1 MNNEILATA
10 LRFATQGIV
19 AVPVASDGSKRPGI
33 AWKEYQQR
41 KPTTDELLAWFND
54 PNCQGLGVITGVV
67 SGNLEMLEFEGR
79 AVAQGLH
86 LEARSAIEAAG
97 LGDIWQRLVNGY
109 MEMTPSGGIHFLYR
123 VEGKLPGNT
132 KLASQ
137 AGDDGG
143 CLIETRSEGGFCIT
157 APSGGNAHPSGKSW
171 EIASGSVETIPTI
184 NSQERE
190 EIFRILRTFDEVPH
204 NDIVRQEITKTEL
217 DLSQPG
223 DDYSSKVSWV
233 EILEPAGWKR
243 VYTDRTGV
251 TFWRRPGKNEGI
263 SASTG
268 FGDYDNFY
276 VFTTSTTFEANKSY
290 SKFAVYAHLH
300 ARNDFRLASQQLR
313 SLGYG
318 SQGLKSI
325 GEWEGNGLKGEK
337 MEDWVK
343 IDPDT
348 GEIIEEESSWK
359 PIELSPYYDGLFQE
373 VSANILG
380 RTDGRHL
387 IYAGKVHSFYGESE
401 SGKSWV
407 AQIATAEL
415 LKADKKVIYIDFES
429 DPQDIVKRLKALG
442 VSRANLLHYF
452 TYIRPEG
459 VREVS
464 DPYWQAILQPDCATM
479 VVIDGVTESLTMF
492 GGETVDNDAITR
504 WMRNFPRTVATKS
517 GAAVILIDHITK
529 NSETRGRFAIG
540 GQAKLATIDGAAYLV
555 EPIEV
560 LSPGRVG
567 SLTIRV
573 TKDRPGDIRRN
584 AGMWRKS
591 DRTQEAAVLTM
602 DSTKAQILYIISP
615 PTNEEELEERMNHKK
630 LKEVADFIHA
640 NPGASRRM
648 VTDGVKGGREAIGAR
663 LQEMFKA
670 GFIDNRGSETNFILY
685 LTDEGKA
692 TFDLFDAIITQ
703 IGGA

>member
-10 LRFATQGIV
+10 LRFASQGIV
-19 AVPVASDGSKRPGI
+19 AVPVATDGSKRPAIG
-33 AWKEYQQR
+33 WKEFQSR
-41 KPTTDELLAWFND
+41 KPTTDELLGWFAGNEY
-54 PNCQGLGVITGVV
+54 QGLGVITGEV
-67 SGNLEMLEFEGR
+67 SGLLEMLEFEGR

-97 LGDIWQRLVNGY
+97 LGHIWQRLVNGY

-123 VEGKLPGNT
+123 VEGNSLPGNT

-137 AGDDGG
+137 AGEDGG

-157 APSGGNAHPSGKSW
+157 APSGGNAHPSGKAW
-171 EIASGSVETIPTI
+171 EMASGSIEQIPVI
-184 NSQERE
+184 KMQERE

-204 NDIVRQEITKTEL
+204 TEAVRSEVTKTEL

-223 DDYSSKVSWV
+223 DDYASKVSWV

-243 VYTDRTGV
+243 IFTDRTGV
-251 TFWRRPGKNEGI
+251 TYWRRPGKNEGI

-276 VFTTSTTFEANKSY
+276 VFTTSTSFEANKSY

-300 ARNDFRLASQQLR
+300 HRDDFRAASQALR

-318 SQGLKSI
+318 SQGLQSI
-325 GEWEGNGLKGEK
+325 GLADSVVGKKPE
-337 MEDWVK
+337 
-343 IDPDT
+343 IQYDPDT
-348 GEIIEEESSWK
+348 GEIIEEVSSWK

-373 VSANILG
+373 QSANILT
-380 RTDGRHL
+380 RIDGKSL

-464 DPYWQAILQPDCATM
+464 DPYWQAILEPDCASM

-504 WMRNFPRTVATKS
+504 WMRNFPRTVANKS

-602 DSTKAQILYIISP
+602 DSTKAQIQYIIQP
-615 PTNEEELEERMNHKK
+615 PTNEDELEERLAHKK
-630 LKEVADFIHA
+630 LKDVAEFVHA
-640 NPGASRRM
+640 NPGCSRRA
-648 VTDGVKGGREAIGAR
+648 VADGVKGGKDAIGVR
-663 LQEMFKA
+663 LQELLKK
-670 GFIDNRGSETNFILY
+670 GLIDNRGSETNFILY
-685 LTDEGKA
+685 LTDAGKA
-692 TFDLFDAIITQ
+692 EFDLFDAIITQ

>member
-1 MNNEILATA
+1 MSNEILETA
-10 LRFATQGIV
+10 LRFARKGIV
-19 AVPVASDGSKRPGI
+19 AVPVATDGSKRPAI
-33 AWKEYQQR
+33 SWKEYQER
-41 KPTTDELLAWFND
+41 KPTTEEILGWFATD
-54 PNCQGLGVITGVV
+54 QYQGLGVITGKV
-67 SGNLEMLEFEGR
+67 SGLLEMLEFEGR
-79 AVAQGLH
+79 AVSKGLH
-86 LEARSAIEAAG
+86 LEARTAIEAAG
-97 LGDIWQRLVNGY
+97 LGDIWQRMVNGY

-123 VEGKLPGNT
+123 VVGNELPGNT

-137 AGDDGG
+137 AGEDGG

-157 APSGGNAHPSGKSW
+157 APSGGNAHPSGKAW
-171 EIASGSVETIPTI
+171 EMASGSIESIPVI
-184 NSQERE
+184 KMQERE
-190 EIFRILRTFDEVPH
+190 EIFRILRTFDELPH
-204 NDIVRQEITKTEL
+204 TEAVRSEVTKTEL
-217 DLSQPG
+217 DPSQPG
-223 DDYSSKVSWV
+223 DDYAIKTTWV

-243 VYTDRTGV
+243 VYTDRQGV

-276 VFTTSTTFEANKSY
+276 VFTTSTSFQANKSY
-290 SKFAVYAHLH
+290 SKFAVYAHLFH
-300 ARNDFRLASQQLR
+300 RDDFRAASQELR

-318 SQGLKSI
+318 SQGLQSI
-325 GEWEGNGLKGEK
+325 GLADPIVGKKPE
-337 MEDWVK
+337 
-343 IDPDT
+343 IQYDPDT
-348 GEIIEEESSWK
+348 GEIIEQESSWK

-373 VSANILG
+373 QSANILS
-380 RTDGRHL
+380 RTDGKAL
-387 IYAGKVHSFYGESE
+387 IYSGKVHSFYGESE

-407 AQIATAEL
+407 AQITTAEL

-459 VREVS
+459 VRDVS
-464 DPYWQAILQPDCATM
+464 DPYWQAILEPDSATM

-504 WMRNFPRTVATKS
+504 WMRNFPRTVANRS

-602 DSTKAQILYIISP
+602 DSTRAQIQYIIQP
-615 PTNEEELEERMNHKK
+615 PTNEEEMEERMNHKR
-630 LKEVADFIHA
+630 LKEVADFIHT
-640 NPGASRRM
+640 NPGCSRRA

-663 LQEMFKA
+663 LQEMFKQ

-692 TFDLFDAIITQ
+692 AFDLFDAVISQ

>member
-10 LRFATQGIV
+10 LRFLNQGISV
-19 AVPVASDGSKRPGI
+19 VPVAGDGSKRPGI
-33 AWKEYQQR
+33 AWKQFQSEL
-41 KPTTDELLAWFND
+41 PTANNILEWFN
-54 PNCQGLGVITGVV
+54 NLEVQGLGVITGVV

-79 AVAQGLH
+79 AVAQGIH
-86 LEARSAIEAAG
+86 LEARSAIESAG

-123 VEGKLPGNT
+123 VEGQLPGNT

-137 AGDDGG
+137 AGEDGG

-157 APSGGNAHPSGKSW
+157 APSGGNAHPSGKAW
-171 EIASGSVETIPTI
+171 EIASGSIETIPTI
-184 NSQERE
+184 NLRERE

-204 NDIVRQEITKTEL
+204 TETVRSEVTKTEL

-243 VYTDRTGV
+243 IFTDRTGV

-276 VFTTSTTFEANKSY
+276 VFPTSTTFEANKSY

-300 ARNDFRLASQQLR
+300 ARDDFRLASQQLR

-318 SQGLKSI
+318 SQGLQSI
-325 GEWEGNGLKGEK
+325 GVADSLVVGKKPE
-337 MEDWVK
+337 
-343 IDPDT
+343 IQYDPDT
-348 GEIIEEESSWK
+348 GEIIEEVSSWK

-373 VSANILG
+373 QLANILT
-380 RTDGRHL
+380 RNDGKSL
-387 IYAGKVHSFYGESE
+387 IYGGKVHSFYGESE

-415 LKADKKVIYIDFES
+415 LKSDKKVIYIDFES

-464 DPYWQAILQPDCATM
+464 DPYWQAILQPDCAAM

-560 LSPGRVG
+560 LSPGRIG

-591 DRTQEAAVLTM
+591 DRTQEAAILTM
-602 DSTKAQILYIISP
+602 DSTKALIQYIISP

-630 LKEVADFIHA
+630 LKEVADYIHA
-640 NPGASRRM
+640 NPGCSRRM
-648 VTDGVKGGREAIGAR
+648 VTEGVKGGREAIGGR

>member
-1 MNNEILATA
+1 MSNEVLATA

-19 AVPVASDGSKRPGI
+19 SIPVASDGSKRPGI
-33 AWKEYQQR
+33 AWKEYQER
-41 KPTTDELLAWFND
+41 KPTTDELLAWFSD

-79 AVAQGLH
+79 AVAKGLH
-86 LEARSAIEAAG
+86 LEARSAIESAG

-123 VEGKLPGNT
+123 VEGQLPGNT

-137 AGDDGG
+137 AGEDGG

-157 APSGGNAHPSGKSW
+157 APSGGNAHPSGKAW
-171 EIASGSVETIPTI
+171 EMASGSIESIPTI
-184 NSQERE
+184 THQERE

-204 NDIVRQEITKTEL
+204 TEAVRSEVTKTEL

-243 VYTDRTGV
+243 VFTDRQGV

-300 ARNDFRLASQQLR
+300 ARDDFRLASQQLR
-313 SLGYG
+313 SIGYG
-318 SQGLKSI
+318 SQGLQSI
-325 GEWEGNGLKGEK
+325 GLADSLVVGKKPE
-337 MEDWVK
+337 
-343 IDPDT
+343 IQYDPDT
-348 GEIIEEESSWK
+348 GEIIEEVSSWK

-373 VSANILG
+373 ISANILK
-380 RTDGRHL
+380 RTDGKHL
-387 IYAGKVHSFYGESE
+387 IYSGKVHSFYGESE

-415 LKADKKVIYIDFES
+415 LKSDKKVIYIDFES

-464 DPYWQAILQPDCATM
+464 DPYWQAILEPNSATM

-602 DSTKAQILYIISP
+602 DSTKAAIQYIVQP
-615 PTNEEELEERMNHKK
+615 PTNEEEMEERLAHKK
-630 LKEVADFIHA
+630 LKDVADFIHA
-640 NPGASRRM
+640 NPGCSRRA
-648 VTDGVKGGREAIGAR
+648 VTDGVKGGKDAIGVR
-663 LQEMFKA
+663 LQEMLKT
-670 GFIDNRGSETNFILY
+670 GLIDNRGSETNFILY
-685 LTDEGKA
+685 LTDAGKA
-692 TFDLFDAIITQ
+692 EFELFDAIISQ

>member
-1 MNNEILATA
+1 MNNDILATA
-10 LRFATQGIV
+10 LRFASQGIV
-19 AVPVASDGSKRPGI
+19 AVPVATDGSKRPAI
-33 AWKEYQQR
+33 SWKEFQNR
-41 KPTTDELLAWFND
+41 KPTTDELLGWFAGNEY
-54 PNCQGLGVITGVV
+54 QGLGVITGEV
-67 SGNLEMLEFEGR
+67 SGLLEMLEFEGR
-79 AVAQGLH
+79 AVSNGIH
-86 LEARSAIEAAG
+86 LEARSAIESAG

-123 VEGKLPGNT
+123 VEGNSLPGNT

-137 AGDDGG
+137 AGEDGG

-157 APSGGNAHPSGKSW
+157 APSGGNAHPSGKAW
-171 EIASGSVETIPTI
+171 EMASGSIEQIPVITMR
-184 NSQERE
+184 ERE

-204 NDIVRQEITKTEL
+204 TEAIRSEVTKTEL

-243 VYTDRTGV
+243 VFTDRTGV

-300 ARNDFRLASQQLR
+300 ARDDFRLASQQLR

-318 SQGLKSI
+318 SQGLQSI
-325 GEWEGNGLKGEK
+325 GLADPIVGKKPE
-337 MEDWVK
+337 VSY
-343 IDPDT
+343 DPDT
-348 GEIIEEESSWK
+348 GEIIEEVSSWK

-373 VSANILG
+373 QLANILT
-380 RTDGRHL
+380 RIDGKSL
-387 IYAGKVHSFYGESE
+387 IYGGKVHSFYGESE

-415 LKADKKVIYIDFES
+415 LKTDKKVIYIDFES

-464 DPYWQAILQPDCATM
+464 DPYWQAILQPDSASM

-492 GGETVDNDAITR
+492 GGETLDNDAITR
-504 WMRNFPRTVATKS
+504 WMRNFPRTVASKS

-602 DSTKAQILYIISP
+602 DSTKAQIQYIIQP
-615 PTNEEELEERMNHKK
+615 PTNEEELEERMAHKK
-630 LKEVADFIHA
+630 LKDVADFIHA
-640 NPGASRRM
+640 NPGCSRRA
-648 VTDGVKGGREAIGAR
+648 VTDGVKGSKDAMGGR
-663 LQEMFKA
+663 LQEMLKA
-670 GFIDNRGSETNFILY
+670 GLIENRGSETNFILY
-685 LTDEGKA
+685 VTDSGKA
-692 TFDLFDAIITQ
+692 EFDLFDATISQ

>member
-1 MNNEILATA
+1 MNNDILTTA
-10 LRFATQGIV
+10 LRFASNGIAV
-19 AVPVASDGSKRPGI
+19 VPVAGDGSKRPAI
-33 AWKEYQQR
+33 AWKEYQSR
-41 KPTTDELLAWFND
+41 KPTTEELLAWFSD
-54 PNCQGLGVITGVV
+54 PNVQGLGVITGAI

-79 AVAQGLH
+79 AVANGIH
-86 LEARSAIEAAG
+86 LEARSAIESAG
-97 LGDIWQRLVNGY
+97 LGDIWQRMVNGY

-123 VEGKLPGNT
+123 VEGQLPGNT

-137 AGDDGG
+137 AGEDGG

-157 APSGGNAHPSGKSW
+157 APSRGNAHPSGKAW
-171 EIASGSVETIPTI
+171 EMASGSIETIPTI
-184 NSQERE
+184 TARERE

-204 NDIVRQEITKTEL
+204 TEAVRNEVAKTEL

-243 VYTDRTGV
+243 IFTDRTGV

-268 FGDYDNFY
+268 FGDYDNLY
-276 VFTTSTTFEANKSY
+276 IFTTSTSFEANKSY

-300 ARNDFRLASQQLR
+300 HRDDFRAASQALR

-318 SQGLKSI
+318 SQGLQSI
-325 GEWEGNGLKGEK
+325 GLADSLVVGKK
-337 MEDWVK
+337 PD
-343 IDPDT
+343 IQYDPDT
-348 GEIIEEESSWK
+348 GEIIEEVSSWK

-373 VSANILG
+373 QLANILT
-380 RTDGRHL
+380 RIDGKSL
-387 IYAGKVHSFYGESE
+387 IYGGKVHSFYGESE

-415 LKADKKVIYIDFES
+415 LKSDKKVIYIDFES

-464 DPYWQAILQPDCATM
+464 DPYWQAILQPDCASM

-504 WMRNFPRTVATKS
+504 WMRNFPRTVANKS

-602 DSTKAQILYIISP
+602 DSTKAQIQYIIQP
-615 PTNEEELEERMNHKK
+615 PTNEEEMEERLAHKK
-630 LKEVADFIHA
+630 LKDVADFVHA
-640 NPGASRRM
+640 NPGCSRRA
-648 VTDGVKGGREAIGAR
+648 VTDGVKGSKDAMGGR
-663 LQEMFKA
+663 LQEMLKA
-670 GFIDNRGSETNFILY
+670 GLIENRGSETNFILY
-685 LTDEGKA
+685 VTDAGKA
-692 TFDLFDAIITQ
+692 EFDLFDAVISQ
-703 IGGA
+703 ISGA